1 MSDTTVLKALV
12 LAGCGSRRAMTE
24 AIKQGRVAVN
34 GETVDSFKQELDAGR
49 DTLTLDTKPVKLATG
64 EFVYLLLN
72 KPVGVLSTTSD
83 ERGRRTVI
91 DLLPGEYRKGILHPV
106 GRLDMDSSGLLLLTD
121 DGALTHRLT
130 HPSFEKEKE
139 YLIVLDRKLLPG
151 DKSSFE
157 AGLELEDG
165 PTYPTTIKESESNPL
180 TYHVILHEGRKRQL
194 RRMFAHLGYRV
205 ISLRRI
211 RLGSLLLGDLPE
223 GRTRA
228 LTQAEIIALR
238 RDSGTPPGR

>member
-1 MSDTTVLKALV
+1 
-12 LAGCGSRRAMTE
+12 
-24 AIKQGRVAVN
+24 
-34 GETVDSFKQELDAGR
+34 
-49 DTLTLDTKPVKLATG
+49 
-64 EFVYLLLN
+64 
-72 KPVGVLSTTSD
+72 
-83 ERGRRTVI
+83 
-91 DLLPGEYRKGILHPV
+91 
-106 GRLDMDSSGLLLLTD
+106 MDSSGLLLLTD
-121 DGALTHRLT
+121 DGALTYRLT

-139 YLIVLDRKLLPG
+139 YVVVLDRKLSPG
-151 DKSSFE
+151 DRIGFE

-165 PTYPTTIKESESNPL
+165 PTWPTTVTESKSQPL
-180 TYHVILHEGRKRQL
+180 AYHVILHEGRKRQL

-238 RDSGTPPGR
+238 RDSGTPPGC